1 LIVMLKLAD
10 AMVPEASVTSPV
22 KTDVPAAV
30 GVPAIAPVAA
40 ESVSPAGNEPDITLK
55 E

>member
-1 LIVMLKLAD
+1 MVMLKLAD
-10 AMVPEASVTSPV
+10 AMVPETSVTWPV

-40 ESVSPAGNEPDITLK
+40 ESVRPAGNEPDTTLK